1 MAKKERLIQGEK
13 VQRRVRAFVRCL
25 DLPTVAAAQPRC
37 PATLEWVLFLLTIVA
52 PVNNSVV
59 KYGAEFAASCLGG
72 PRTEAESIQGGRRMG
87 CATWLALLSRWAV
100 ATVSVWTSVDPSIL
114 QSQKI
119 VSETRTMVRDIHDR
133 ALLFVTSSLSTED
146 GHDQ

>member
-72 PRTEAESIQGGRRMG
+72 AADGSWIHPGWTKNGMRHLARTVEQMG
-87 CATWLALLSRWAV
+87 CSNSL
-100 ATVSVWTSVDPSIL
+100 SVD
-114 QSQKI
+114 
-119 VSETRTMVRDIHDR
+119 EC
-133 ALLFVTSSLSTED
+133 
-146 GHDQ
+146 